1 MDSFDVHTRD
11 IITAILTKIFLQ
23 KLQRAIAE
31 ARGYSADRALPGH
44 GRKTSF
50 DTSYRTD
57 DSAAENADSRKPP
70 SGAPA
75 TGSAGTKRKYRRHP
89 KACRSY
95 PVLA

>member
-1 MDSFDVHTRD
+1 MLHHHHRHPD
-11 IITAILTKIFLQ
+11 KNIFQ

-31 ARGYSADRALPGH
+31 ARGYSAGRALPGH

-70 SGAPA
+70 SGTPA

-89 KACRSY
+89 KACRNELIST